1 VLQIAS
7 ESTRKHKEI
16 ILDKRF
22 TGALSIKGAMEYL
35 GDIGKTKIYDL
46 IKRGEIKVVRID
58 SKPVVLISELDDF
71 LARISEAAND
81 RLKTS

>member
-1 VLQIAS
+1 MDQ
-7 ESTRKHKEI
+7 K
-16 ILDKRF
+16 F

-35 GDIGKTKIYDL
+35 GDIGKTKMYEL
-46 IKRGEIKVVRID
+46 INRGEIKVVRID

-71 LARISEAAND
+71 LARISEVAND

>member
-7 ESTRKHKEI
+7 ELTRKHKEI

-58 SKPVVLISELDDF
+58 SKPVILISELDDF
-71 LARISEAAND
+71 LARISEAADD

>member
-7 ESTRKHKEI
+7 ELTRKHKEA
-16 ILDKRF
+16 ILDKKF
-22 TGALSIKGAMEYL
+22 SGALSIKGAMEYL
-35 GDIGKTKIYDL
+35 GDIGKTKMYEL
-46 IKRGEIKVVRID
+46 INRGEIKVVRID

>member
-1 VLQIAS
+1 M
-7 ESTRKHKEI
+7 
-16 ILDKRF
+16 DKRF

-58 SKPVVLISELDDF
+58 SKPVILISELDDF
-71 LARISEAAND
+71 LARISEAADD

>member
-1 VLQIAS
+1 M
-7 ESTRKHKEI
+7 
-16 ILDKRF
+16 DKRF

-58 SKPVVLISELDDF
+58 SKPVILLSELDDF

>member
-7 ESTRKHKEI
+7 EPTRKHKEI

-46 IKRGEIKVVRID
+46 IKRGEIKVARID

-71 LARISEAAND
+71 LARISEAADD

>member
-1 VLQIAS
+1 MQIAS
-7 ESTRKHKEI
+7 ELTRKHKEI

-58 SKPVVLISELDDF
+58 SKPVILISELDDF
-71 LARISEAAND
+71 LARISEAADD